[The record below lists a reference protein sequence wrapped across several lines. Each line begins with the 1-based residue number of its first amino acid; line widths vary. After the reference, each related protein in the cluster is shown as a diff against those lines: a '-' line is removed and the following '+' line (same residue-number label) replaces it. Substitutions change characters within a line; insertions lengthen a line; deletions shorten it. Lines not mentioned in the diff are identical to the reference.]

1 MMARSLHLTD
11 SLPVAPV
18 SSASAASDT
27 GLNVVMVTET
37 WPPEINGVALTVAAL
52 ARGLRV
58 EGHAVR
64 VVRPQQP
71 PEREPQ
77 ALAEIRELIVPG
89 AQLPRYGSLR
99 FGFPARRRL
108 LAEFQRERPDAL
120 YVATEGPLGWSAV
133 SAARTLG
140 IPIATG
146 FHTRFD
152 DFVGHYGLGF
162 LRNTAFAYLRRFH
175 NRAQT
180 TLVPTEPLRQE
191 LLAGGFRDVRILE
204 RGVDGELFHPGRR
217 SLALRGAWGV
227 ADDELAL
234 LFVGRIAPEKNLDLV
249 LATVDAI
256 RNAGIKARMVWVGDG
271 PARAALQAAY
281 PDHVWCG
288 MQRGE
293 ALGAHYASADV
304 FLFPSL
310 TETFGNVTLEA
321 LAAGLPTLAFA
332 YGAAGRHIEDG
343 VDGCVADFGHSE
355 AYLRRAVELARDAAL
370 RQRIASAARA
380 KAERLTTAA
389 VSARFAELLRELA
402 KETSR

>member
-11 SLPVAPV
+11 LPRVAP
-18 SSASAASDT
+18 AGAASVADT
-27 GLNVVMVTET
+27 RLNVVMVTET

-52 ARGLRV
+52 ARGLQI
-58 EGHAVR
+58 EGHRVR
-64 VVRPQQP
+64 VVRPRQP
-71 PEREPQ
+71 PGGEPQ
-77 ALAEIRELIVPG
+77 APTEIRELVVPG
-89 AQLPRYGSLR
+89 AQLPRYATLR

-108 LAEFQRERPDAL
+108 LTEFQRDRPDAL

-133 SAARTLG
+133 SAARALG

-162 LRNTAFAYLRRFH
+162 LRRTAFAYLRHFH
-175 NRAQT
+175 NRAHA

-204 RGVDGELFHPGRR
+204 RGVDGDLFHPGRR
-217 SLALRGAWGV
+217 SAELRAAWGV
-227 ADDELAL
+227 GDDELAL

-249 LATVDAI
+249 LATLHAI
-256 RNAGIKARMVWVGDG
+256 RAAGIKARMVWVGDG
-271 PARAALQAAY
+271 PARAGLQLAH

-293 ALGAHYASADV
+293 ALGTHYASADL

-343 VDGCVADFGHSE
+343 VDGCVADFGDSE
-355 AYLRRAVELARDAAL
+355 VYLRRAVWLAQDSLL
-370 RQRIASAARA
+370 RRRIGHAARA

-389 VSARFAELLRELA
+389 VSTRFAELLRELV
-402 KETSR
+402 KETTR